1 MGEKQSYSNQRKY
14 SEIGSSGIVQNGILP
29 IYNWQEYFYDKIPKE
44 QQTEA
49 NKIYE
54 NAVEESF

>member
-1 MGEKQSYSNQRKY
+1 
-14 SEIGSSGIVQNGILP
+14 VQNGILP